1 MNKNDLVTHVA
12 DTSGISKGD
21 STKAVDAVFD
31 GITAALGRGEDAA
44 IYGFGTFAVSARPE
58 RVGRNPQT
66 GAEIVIAAS
75 KAPTFK
81 AGKGLKDA
89 VNG

>member
-1 MNKNDLVTHVA
+1 MNKAELIAHVA
-12 DTSGISKGD
+12 DSASITKGD
-21 STKAVDAVFD
+21 ATKAVDAVFD
-31 GITAALGRGEDAA
+31 GITAELKGGGSVALV
-44 IYGFGTFAVSARPE
+44 GFGSFSVSARAA
-58 RVGRNPQT
+58 RTGRNPRT
-66 GAEIVIAAS
+66 GTEIKIAAS